1 MLNIK
6 KITAL
11 IACMFC
17 LVSCSEAEK
26 TVSESDNSSSQT
38 VAIGENGVSDLIT
51 PPEDSEEYGLGSY
64 RVSESGIKLY
74 YEDTDIPAELMLTL
88 ERYFTSFQNKDFE
101 LYKSCLASDYVE
113 RYNKYLIET
122 YSDDE
127 EEYNLQSS
135 FELQCENIRNYMIQ
149 DILGTYEVPE
159 DDNHT
164 GDFKITRIRAENTE
178 LLDDET
184 TESLTKKFFEYLDDV
199 LDMDYYSYISEEAD
213 DLKYF
218 TFYIIA
224 EGEDGEEH
232 RIISEMDIVF
242 AEKDGRYYTF
252 G

>member
-6 KITAL
+6 KITAVL
-11 IACMFC
+11 ACMFC
-17 LVSCSEAEK
+17 LASCAEADEI
-26 TVSESDNSSSQT
+26 SSNNSVSQT
-38 VAIGENGVSDLIT
+38 VSIGENGVSDIIT
-51 PPEDSEEYGLGSY
+51 PAEDSEEYNLGSY

-74 YEDTDIPAELMLTL
+74 YEDEDIPTELMLTL
-88 ERYFTSFQNKDFE
+88 ERYFTAFQNKDFE

-113 RYNKYLIET
+113 RYNKYLIEN
-122 YSDDE
+122 YSSEDN
-127 EEYNLQSS
+127 EYNLQSS
-135 FELQCENIRNYMIQ
+135 FELQCDNIRSYMIQ
-149 DILGTYEVPE
+149 EILGTYDVPE

-178 LLDDET
+178 LLEGET
-184 TESLTKKFFEYLDDV
+184 TEGLTESFFEYLDGV
-199 LDMDYYSYISEEAD
+199 FDMDYYEYVSEQAD
-213 DLKYF
+213 CFRYF